1 MINLLTSNSYSTK
14 NISSEPY
21 NSTRLISQN
30 RNLTRK
36 SDKPDPR
43 NTALHKAATEFEAMF
58 IKQMLN
64 AMKKTTLKSG
74 LMGANSA
81 QNIFE
86 DLLYDEYSKT
96 MAATGNFGIA
106 KSLYDQLS
114 GRI

>member
-1 MINLLTSNSYSTK
+1 MINLSMSNNYSTT
-14 NISSEPY
+14 NIRPEPY
-21 NSTRLISQN
+21 NPTSLISQN
-30 RNLTRK
+30 RNLTRESEK
-36 SDKPDPR
+36 TNPQ
-43 NTALHKAATEFEAMF
+43 NTALHKAASEFEAMF

-74 LMGANSA
+74 LTGGNSA

-106 KSLYDQLS
+106 NSLYDQLS
-114 GRI
+114 GRM